1 MLPNG
6 WRCGQVS
13 DLIERL
19 ESGVSVNGED
29 RPKLPGEIGV
39 LKVSAVSYGY
49 FDETAYKTV
58 IKEDELR
65 AKLTPKQGQIIISR
79 SNTDDLVGASAYI
92 EKNHPDLYLCD
103 KLWQT
108 VPRKNIQYDSKW
120 LAYLLGSSFTRNRL
134 SALASGTSG
143 SMKNISKDALL
154 NLTVNIPSFTEQK
167 KITKILAIWDHAIS
181 TTEKLLANS
190 QQQKKAL
197 MQFLLTGKLRLNG
210 FSGIQW
216 KEYRLGKLFNERIEN
231 NQLDLP
237 LVSITREQG
246 VIWRDDVG
254 RKDTS
259 SEDKTKYL
267 RICPGDIGYNT
278 MRMWQGVSAL
288 SDIEGLV
295 SPAYTVI
302 TPKHGVDGVFMSY
315 LFKLPRT
322 IHNFYRYSQ
331 GLTSDTWNL
340 KFRHFKEITVTI
352 PELEEQKQIAKIL
365 QQCDREIAGLTA
377 MRVALVSE
385 KKVLMQQLLTG
396 KRRVKVDES

>member
-1 MLPNG
+1 MVPKG
-6 WRCGQVS
+6 WDVQTINDIALVS
-13 DLIERL
+13 
-19 ESGVSVNGED
+19 SGGTPSRSKAEYWG
-29 RPKLPGEIGV
+29 GEIPW
-39 LKVSAVSYGY
+39 AT
-49 FDETAYKTV
+49 TAEIQCDTILDTAEKITQSGL
-58 IKEDELR
+58 ENSS
-65 AKLTPKQGQIIISR
+65 AKLFP
-79 SNTDDLVGASAYI
+79 
-92 EKNHPDLYLCD
+92 
-103 KLWQT
+103 
-108 VPRKNIQYDSKW
+108 
-120 LAYLLGSSFTRNRL
+120 
-134 SALASGTSG
+134 SGTILMAMYGQGKTRGKVAKLGIESTTNQACAAIQLKKNYLVDFYFQFLQSQYENIRKLSNSG
-143 SMKNISKDALL
+143 SQENLNAALVKSIRVPVPPFL
-154 NLTVNIPSFTEQK
+154 EQK
-167 KITKILAIWDHAIS
+167 KITKILSTWDQSIA

-190 QQQKKAL
+190 HRQKKAL
-197 MQFLLTGKLRLNG
+197 MQFLLTGKQRLNG

-302 TPKHGVDGVFMSY
+302 TPKYGVDGVFMSY

-352 PELEEQKQIAKIL
+352 PELEEQKRISKIH
-365 QQCDREIAGLTA
+365 QKCDEEIAGLIA
-377 MRVALVSE
+377 MREALVSE
-385 KKVLMQQLLTG
+385 KKVLMQSLLTG